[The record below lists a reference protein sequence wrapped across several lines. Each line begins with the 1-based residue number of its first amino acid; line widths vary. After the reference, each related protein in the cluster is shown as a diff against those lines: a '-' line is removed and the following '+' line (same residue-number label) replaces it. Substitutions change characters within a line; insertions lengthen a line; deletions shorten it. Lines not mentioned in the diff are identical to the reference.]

1 MKIVSTVLKV
11 LAALAAVAGV
21 VYLLA
26 TYGDKLVAWAKRMLG
41 CAGCEGCE
49 CCEDGECCCEED
61 CDCCCDEDCECCDAV
76 EAAQEAP
83 SEEAAVAAVQAE
95 EADFEN

>member
-21 VYLLA
+21 IYLLA
-26 TYGDKLVAWAKRMLG
+26 TYGDKLVAWAKRVLG

-61 CDCCCDEDCECCDAV
+61 CDCCET
-76 EAAQEAP
+76 AQEAV
-83 SEEAAVAAVQAE
+83 EEAPAEESAEVVQAE
-95 EADFEN
+95 DADFEN

>member
-26 TYGDKLVAWAKRMLG
+26 TYGDKLVAWAKKMLG

-49 CCEDGECCCEED
+49 CCEDGECAPPAED
-61 CDCCCDEDCECCDAV
+61 AWRI
-76 EAAQEAP
+76 ANR
-83 SEEAAVAAVQAE
+83 SSGS
-95 EADFEN
+95 